1 MVVSG
6 NAVNEDHRHSAA
18 KPHHRSKEPSLAD
31 CQPTLLQRPSL
42 GRRRRRLGMGAGRG
56 TETHDE
62 NARERSHTRSQRPDR
77 RLSAAPTYRTSCGAN
92 RDRTGDL
99 LNAIQ
104 ALSQLSYSPV
114 QQSKVESSKSKA
126 RACALISRSNIV

>member
-1 MVVSG
+1 
-6 NAVNEDHRHSAA
+6 
-18 KPHHRSKEPSLAD
+18 
-31 CQPTLLQRPSL
+31 
-42 GRRRRRLGMGAGRG
+42 MGAGRG

-77 RLSAAPTYRTSCGAN
+77 RLLAAPTYRTSCGAN

-104 ALSQLSYSPV
+104 ALSQLSYSPGPFCGRPWEGCRTDGG
-114 QQSKVESSKSKA
+114 S
-126 RACALISRSNIV
+126 